1 MKGGTLFLHRAS
13 GGGGP
18 SPPAA
23 MVEGASPQARRPC
36 QRPLRPP
43 AAPGATSPRARWR
56 SGSGRQPPFAAAQ
69 IALSYTPHP
78 RIGSRPCARAMSNPP
93 PMPPRSTAVERPNL
107 TPLML
112 FNLSTSAPPAGPT
125 LLRHAGLVPASTS
138 PQLRPSEVP
147 ALRERRMCAPFVIP
161 GLTRDPRCR
170 APLPLRR
177 SGPRLKARVT
187 KQKLGRRILSRAG
200 RRRSLLRRIPVARW
214 CAGVAWSSPR
224 GLLQTHRGRIP
235 AEHRASAST
244 CSTCP
249 PAPGGS
255 V

>member
-78 RIGSRPCARAMSNPP
+78 RIGSRPCARATSNPFP
-93 PMPPRSTAVERPNL
+93 TPPRSAAARRPNL
-107 TPLML
+107 TPMMVS
-112 FNLSTSAPPAGPT
+112 NLSTSASPAGPI
-125 LLRHAGLVPASTS
+125 LRHAGLVPASTS

-147 ALRERRMCAPFVIP
+147 ALRERRMGAPFLIP
-161 GLTRDPRCR
+161 GMTRDPRCR
-170 APLPLRR
+170 ATLPCGDMGPGSR
-177 SGPRLKARVT
+177 SG
-187 KQKLGRRILSRAG
+187 
-200 RRRSLLRRIPVARW
+200 
-214 CAGVAWSSPR
+214 
-224 GLLQTHRGRIP
+224 
-235 AEHRASAST
+235 
-244 CSTCP
+244 
-249 PAPGGS
+249 
-255 V
+255 

>member
-23 MVEGASPQARRPC
+23 MVEGASPQARPPC
-36 QRPLRPP
+36 QRPLRHS
-43 AAPGATSPRARWR
+43 AAPGATSPACAVEERVR
-56 SGSGRQPPFAAAQ
+56 PCPFGAAQ
-69 IALSYTPHP
+69 IALSYTRRP
-78 RIGSRPCARAMSNPP
+78 RLGSRPCARATSNPFP
-93 PMPPRSTAVERPNL
+93 TPPRSAAVRRPNL
-107 TPLML
+107 TPMMV
-112 FNLSTSAPPAGPT
+112 FNLSTSASPAGPI
-125 LLRHAGLVPASTS
+125 LRHAGLVPASTS

-187 KQKLGRRILSRAG
+187 QQKLGRRILSRAG
-200 RRRSLLRRIPVARW
+200 RRQSPLRRIPVARW
-214 CAGVAWSSPR
+214 CAGVAWSSSR
-224 GLLQTHRGRIP
+224 GLLQARRGRIP